1 MLLLIFDERLHWF
14 QIKNVCV
21 FAMNGMLVV
30 MQVGV
35 RPSVTLPLLYLV
47 VYPLSKRFE
56 KANAQ
61 MIAFVFSE
69 DENLY
74 FAVKRI
80 DYNVINKKK
89 KAIYKEDSSDG
100 DSSSR
105 ATTEQDVA
113 PSQDAPLPVD

>member
-1 MLLLIFDERLHWF
+1 
-14 QIKNVCV
+14 
-21 FAMNGMLVV
+21 MNGMLVV

-74 FAVKRI
+74 FAVNKIKTVKRI